1 MRCRKCNEEL
11 YNNQNYCRKC
21 GTKILKEKDYKEI
34 KELTI
39 FSIILFFL
47 PYIIFFIKIY
57 FQYITKTISVFGTFL
72 TSFLLQITK
81 IGNLAGFILMIYIRV
96 KYKTKSST
104 ILLITDIII
113 YILTIIFFFLS
124 IFFISYLIID
134 FLSQL

>member
-1 MRCRKCNEEL
+1 MICRKCNEEL
-11 YNNQNYCRKC
+11 FDNQNYCRKC
-21 GTKILKEKDYKEI
+21 GTKILKEKDYKGI
-34 KELTI
+34 KGLTI

-47 PYIIFFIKIY
+47 PYIIFFIQIY
-57 FQYITKTISVFGTFL
+57 FQYIAQTISVFGAFI

-96 KYKTKSST
+96 KYKTKLST

-134 FLSQL
+134 FLRQF